1 MKKIQVLWFLVVLS
15 AIADLYTTY
24 IGLKNGHVEGNPL
37 ANRALNE
44 GFISLVII
52 KCLITGVIYTSN
64 RLLVFGDLKYIA
76 PSATSIM
83 WFGASLY
90 NLHVIGIL

>member
-1 MKKIQVLWFLVVLS
+1 MLWVLVILS

-24 IGLKNGHVEGNPL
+24 LGLKNGYIEGNPL
-37 ANRALNE
+37 ANQALNQ

-52 KCLITGVIYTSN
+52 KSLITGIIYTSN
-64 RLLVFGDLKYIA
+64 RLLVFGDLKYVA

-83 WFGASLY
+83 WFGASIHNLY
-90 NLHVIGIL
+90 TIGVL